1 MKIYYQE
8 DIMKKLL
15 FVVLCLTA
23 VIGTSLFAQTR
34 TPLQLPA
41 KIGDGFGKTITYK
54 VTAPNIIEVRGAI
67 QDMGAIYL
75 RDIPYNGQK
84 NLIIKIR
91 SMTGKFRWDH
101 GKMFG
106 VTLGSPNEPKSFLE
120 SPGRKLMDKMIDGP
134 FAVGD
139 EVVFPLPEEATS
151 KPGKISFAM
160 TTYGGATF
168 AIELYF
174 E

>member
-1 MKIYYQE
+1 
-8 DIMKKLL
+8 MKKL
-15 FVVLCLTA
+15 FIAMVLLTA
-23 VIGTSLFAQTR
+23 VIGTALFAQTR

-41 KIGDGFGKTITYK
+41 KLGDAFGKPVKYK
-54 VTAPNIIEVRGAI
+54 VTAPNILEVRGSA

-91 SMTGKFRWDH
+91 SMEGKFRWDN

-106 VTLGSPNEPKSFLE
+106 VTLGSPNDGKSFLQ

-151 KPGKISFAM
+151 KPGKITIAM
-160 TTYGGATF
+160 TIYCGAIF
-168 AIELYF
+168 EIEFYF

>member
-1 MKIYYQE
+1 MKR
-8 DIMKKLL
+8 LL
-15 FVVLCLTA
+15 IAMVLFTA

-41 KIGDGFGKTITYK
+41 KIGDAFGKPVKYK
-54 VTAPNIIEVRGAI
+54 VTAPNILEVRGSA

-75 RDIPYNGQK
+75 RDIPYKGQK

-91 SMTGKFRWDH
+91 SMEGKFRWDN

-106 VTLGSPNEPKSFLE
+106 VTLGSPNDGKNFLQ

-151 KPGKISFAM
+151 KPGKITIAM
-160 TTYGGATF
+160 TIYCGANF
-168 AIELYF
+168 EIEFFF

>member
-1 MKIYYQE
+1 
-8 DIMKKLL
+8 MKKLFL
-15 FVVLCLTA
+15 AMVLLTA
-23 VIGTSLFAQTR
+23 VIGTALFAQTR
-34 TPLQLPA
+34 TPIKLPA
-41 KIGDGFGKTITYK
+41 ELRDAFGKPIKYTI
-54 VTAPNIIEVRGAI
+54 TAPNIIEVRGSA

-75 RDIPYNGQK
+75 RDIPYKGQK
-84 NLIIKIR
+84 NIVIKIR

-106 VTLGSPNEPKSFLE
+106 VTLGSPSDPKSFLP

-134 FAVGD
+134 FEVGD
-139 EVVFPLPEEATS
+139 EVVFPLPDGTT
-151 KPGKISFAM
+151 GKNGTLTFAM

-168 AIELYF
+168 EIELYF

>member
-1 MKIYYQE
+1 
-8 DIMKKLL
+8 MKKL
-15 FVVLCLTA
+15 FFTVFFLTV

-34 TPLQLPA
+34 TPLKLPA
-41 KIGDGFGKTITYK
+41 KVGDAFGKTITYK
-54 VTAPNIIEVRGAI
+54 VTQPNILEVKGAI
-67 QDMGAIYL
+67 QDMGAIYF

-91 SMTGKFRWDH
+91 SMSGKFRWDN

-106 VTLGSPNEPKSFLE
+106 VTLDSPNDPKSFLE

-139 EVVFPLPEEATS
+139 EVVFPLPDSVTS
-151 KPGKISFAM
+151 NPGKITIAM

-168 AIELYF
+168 EIEFYL

>member
-1 MKIYYQE
+1 MKR
-8 DIMKKLL
+8 L
-15 FVVLCLTA
+15 FIATALLTA
-23 VIGTSLFAQTR
+23 VIGTALFAQTR
-34 TPLQLPA
+34 TPIKLPDTLKDA
-41 KIGDGFGKTITYK
+41 YGKPVRYT
-54 VTAPNIIEVRGAI
+54 VTAPNILEVRGSA

-84 NLIIKIR
+84 TLVIKIR

-106 VTLGSPNEPKSFLE
+106 VTLGSPSEPKSFLP

-134 FAVGD
+134 FEVGD
-139 EVVFPLPEEATS
+139 EVLFPLPDSATS
-151 KPGKISFAM
+151 KTGTITLAM
-160 TTYGGATF
+160 TIYCGATF
-168 AIELYF
+168 EIEFYW

>member
-1 MKIYYQE
+1 MKR
-8 DIMKKLL
+8 L
-15 FVVLCLTA
+15 FIAMVLLTA

-34 TPLQLPA
+34 TPLKLPNTVNDA
-41 KIGDGFGKTITYK
+41 FGKSIKYK
-54 VTAPNIIEVRGAI
+54 VTAPNILEARGSI

-75 RDIPYNGQK
+75 RDIPYDGQK

-91 SMTGKFRWDH
+91 SMTGKFRWDN

-106 VTLGSPNEPKSFLE
+106 VTMGSPNDGKSFLTT
-120 SPGRKLMDKMIDGP
+120 PGRKLLDKMIDGP

-139 EVVFPLPEEATS
+139 EVVFALPDDVTS
-151 KPGKISFAM
+151 KPGKLTFAM
-160 TTYGGATF
+160 TIYGGAAF
-168 AIELYF
+168 EVEFYF

>member
-1 MKIYYQE
+1 
-8 DIMKKLL
+8 MKKLFFAML
-15 FVVLCLTA
+15 FLTA
-23 VIGTSLFAQTR
+23 LIGTSLFAQTR

-41 KIGDGFGKTITYK
+41 KIGDGFGKSITYK
-54 VTAPNIIEVRGAI
+54 VTAPNILEARGAI
-67 QDMGAIYL
+67 QDMGAVFL
-75 RDIPYNGQK
+75 RDIPYDGQK
-84 NLIIKIR
+84 TLVIKIR
-91 SMTGKFRWDH
+91 SMSGKFRWDH

-106 VTLGSPNEPKSFLE
+106 VTLGSPNDGKSFLE
-120 SPGRKLMDKMIDGP
+120 TPGRKLMDKMIDGP

-151 KPGKISFAM
+151 KPGKITIAM
-160 TTYGGATF
+160 TIYGGATF

>member
-1 MKIYYQE
+1 
-8 DIMKKLL
+8 MKKLL
-15 FVVLCLTA
+15 SVMLFSV

-34 TPLQLPA
+34 TPIQLPA
-41 KIGDGFGKTITYK
+41 KISDGFGKTITYK
-54 VTAPNIIEVRGAI
+54 TTAPNILEVKGAI
-67 QDMGAIYL
+67 QDMGAITL

-84 NLIIKIR
+84 TLIVKIR
-91 SMTGKFRWDH
+91 SMSGKFRWDH

-106 VTLGSPNEPKSFLE
+106 VTLGNANDPKSFLE

-139 EVVFPLPEEATS
+139 EVLFPLPAEATS
-151 KPGKISFAM
+151 KPGTITFTM
-160 TTYGGATF
+160 TIYGGATF

>member
-1 MKIYYQE
+1 
-8 DIMKKLL
+8 MKKFFISML
-15 FVVLCLTA
+15 FLTV

-41 KIGDGFGKTITYK
+41 KIGDAYGKTITYK
-54 VTAPNIIEVRGAI
+54 ITKPNILEVKGAI
-67 QDMGAIYL
+67 QDMGAIYF
-75 RDIPYNGQK
+75 RDIPYDGQK

-91 SMTGKFRWDH
+91 SMSGKFRWDN

-106 VTLGSPNEPKSFLE
+106 VTLDSPNDPKSFLE

-151 KPGKISFAM
+151 KPGNITIAM
-160 TTYGGATF
+160 TIYGGATF